1 MRTVLTTG
9 VFAVTL
15 ALLLA
20 GRAPAQTAETPMNAG
35 DSALQIIKD
44 AKSGVVSDVMAQ
56 KLSAEQIVELVK
68 YLQDKRTEER
78 LAETQK
84 GKFQL
89 PGESVLVPI
98 VFFGTVIIIVFI
110 PLFLGYRNKK
120 RQHAMVEKM
129 VENGMTVPAFIF
141 NPPKRR
147 MSDVRRGVILIASGL
162 GIVAGL
168 LLMHN
173 GAWGLGVIPLIIGG
187 GYLAVGKLEK
197 QPSPDAQA

>member
-20 GRAPAQTAETPMNAG
+20 GRTPAQAAETPMNAG

-56 KLSAEQIVELVK
+56 KLSAEQIVDLVK

-78 LAETQK
+78 VAEIDK
-84 GKFQL
+84 RKVHL
-89 PGESVLVPI
+89 PGENVIVPT

-120 RQHAMVEKM
+120 RQHLLVEKM
-129 VENGMTVPAFIF
+129 VENGMTVPAFIL